1 MTLVSLN
8 SNTTCVSSGVGTV
21 DPSGESEFTMTN
33 HLVCTKL
40 YTYVFIDIL
49 RYHIANNKELNGLVL
64 IMVFDATF
72 NIISVI
78 N

>member
-1 MTLVSLN
+1 
-8 SNTTCVSSGVGTV
+8 
-21 DPSGESEFTMTN
+21 MTN